1 MKKSQRHHIDELF
14 PTLAYDPEL
23 QVFLLAD
30 SSLGF
35 GFLCR
40 PLTGADPS
48 VSARVNVL
56 LNQDWPV
63 DTILQVSLW
72 TSPDIEESLAVMQAR
87 RLKQQKPT
95 YKTMTKAS
103 IEFLRQGTDKP
114 PEPISGARLRRSYVL
129 ITVKLPIAHP
139 RPSASEMRTATELQM
154 ATKQSLAT
162 IGLYPDVLDSN
173 QYVRIMNTLVNWNS
187 FAGWKDR
194 VVPECDPTQLIR
206 DQLLDYDTVL
216 ESDEKGIL
224 LNPKR
229 VKTLSAKRTPDHF
242 YFGSAK
248 SYLGDF
254 LSGTRG
260 IRQNA
265 LISMSIHYPDAES
278 TRAKQEGV
286 RQFITNQVNTPIA
299 RFLPALVHRKQ
310 NFDVLFDAYADGDRP
325 IRSYFGMV
333 LFCDEQDEAA
343 AISNARVYFRELG
356 FQLLEDKFFCLPFFL
371 NCLPF
376 GAERAAIP
384 DLKRYRTLA
393 TRHAIPL
400 LPIFGDWAGT
410 GTPTLNFVS
419 RNGEHMAV
427 SLFDTTGN
435 YNLCIAAESGKGK
448 SFLTNEIIVSYLTEG
463 AQIWAID
470 VGRSY
475 ENLCEVLEGDFVKFT
490 NSSGICMNPFEIVQH
505 FEEEADMLAGLVSQ
519 MAAPTEKLTDFQ
531 TAGLKRI
538 LKNLWTAKAQSMSV
552 DDIATTLCSEEDQRL
567 KDVGEQLF
575 PFTTKGEYGRYF
587 NGKNNAKFASDFT
600 VLELEE
606 LKGRKHLQQVV
617 LLQLIYQIQQEMYL
631 GERNRPKIVIIDE
644 AWDLLTEGD
653 VAKFMEHGYRRFRK
667 YGGAAVTITQSVN
680 DLYRNAAGRAIVEN
694 SANMYLLG
702 QKAEVIEGMKQDRR
716 LPLSDGGYELLK
728 TVHTLPGAYSE
739 IFFITEMGSGIGRL
753 IVDPFK
759 RVLFSTKPE
768 DVQALKQLRRQGLSL
783 GEAVQQLIESRKSKG
798 ATARHLDNAHY
809 TKDSEVQHGR

>member
-1 MKKSQRHHIDELF
+1 MKASRTHTADSLF
-14 PTLAYDPEL
+14 SALAYDNEHHL
-23 QVFLLAD
+23 FLLAD
-30 SSLGF
+30 ASIGF
-35 GFLCR
+35 GFICR
-40 PLTGADPS
+40 PLTGADQS
-48 VSARVNVL
+48 VAARVNVL
-56 LNQDWPV
+56 LNQDWP
-63 DTILQVSLW
+63 TETLLQVSLW
-72 TSPDIEESLAVMQAR
+72 TSPDIEESLAVMQTR
-87 RLKQQKPT
+87 RIKQQKNT
-95 YKTMTKAS
+95 YKTMTGAS
-103 IEFLRQGTDKP
+103 IEFLRQGTTKP
-114 PEPISGARLRRSYVL
+114 PEAISGARLRRSHV
-129 ITVKLPIAHP
+129 IVTVKLPIASP
-139 RPSASEMRTATELQM
+139 RPNEAEIRRATELQL
-154 ATKQSLAT
+154 ATQQSLST
-162 IGLYPDVLDSN
+162 IGLYPSILDAD
-173 QYVRIMNTLVNWNS
+173 QYVRVLNTLLNWNPN
-187 FAGWKDR
+187 AGWKDR

-206 DQLLDYDTVL
+206 DQLLDYDTAV
-216 ESDEKGIL
+216 ETNEKGVWL
-224 LNPKR
+224 GNKR

-248 SYLGDF
+248 SYLGDI

-265 LISMSIHYPDAES
+265 LLSLTLHYPDAES
-278 TRAKQEGV
+278 TRTRQEGV

-299 RFLPALVHRKQ
+299 RFLPVLVQRKH
-310 NFDVLFDAYADGDRP
+310 NFDVLFEAYGDGDRP
-325 IRSYFGMV
+325 IRSYFGV
-333 LFCDEQDEAA
+333 LLFCDEHEESAA
-343 AISNARVYFRELG
+343 VSNARVYFRELG
-356 FQLLEDKFFCLPFFL
+356 FQLLEDKYFCLPFFL

-376 GAERAAIP
+376 GPERSAIA

-400 LPIFGDWAGT
+400 LPLFGDWAGT

-490 NSSGICMNPFEIVQH
+490 HGSGICMNPFEIVQN

-538 LKNLWTAKAQSMSV
+538 LKQLWTDKAQAMSV
-552 DDIATTLCSEEDQRL
+552 DDIARQLCTETDQRL

-587 NGKNNAKFASDFT
+587 NGRNNAKFASDFT

-759 RVLFSTKPE
+759 RILFSTKPE
-768 DVQALKQLRRQGLSL
+768 DVQALKQLRRHGLSL
-783 GEAVQQLIESRKSKG
+783 GDAIQQLLDSRQSKP
-798 ATARHLDNAHY
+798 R
-809 TKDSEVQHGR
+809 EVSHGR

>member
-1 MKKSQRHHIDELF
+1 MTNSQRQRADQLF
-14 PTLAYDPEL
+14 TVLAYEYDHHL
-23 QVFLLAD
+23 FLMAD
-30 SSLGF
+30 SSIGF

-40 PLTGADPS
+40 PMTGADAS

-56 LNQDWPV
+56 LNQDWPPE
-63 DTILQVSLW
+63 TLLQVSLW
-72 TSPDIEESLAVMQAR
+72 TSPDIEESLAIMQTR

-95 YKTMTKAS
+95 YKTMTQAS
-103 IEFLRQGTDKP
+103 IEFLRQGTTKP
-114 PEPISGARLRRSYVL
+114 PEAISGARLRRSHILV
-129 ITVKLPIAHP
+129 TVKLPMAYP
-139 RPSASEMRTATELQM
+139 RPSEQDIRRASELQM
-154 ATKQSLAT
+154 ATQQSLST
-162 IGLYPDVLDSN
+162 IGLYPELLGAD
-173 QYVRIMNTLVNWNS
+173 QYVRILNTILNWQPD
-187 FAGWKDR
+187 AGWKDR

-206 DQLLDYDTVL
+206 DQLLDYDNAL
-216 ESDEKGIL
+216 ELDEKGL
-224 LNPKR
+224 WLGHKR

-248 SYLGDF
+248 SYLGDI

-265 LISMSIHYPDAES
+265 LLSLTLHYPDAES
-278 TRAKQEGV
+278 TRSKQEGV

-299 RFLPALVHRKQ
+299 HFLPVLVQRKHH
-310 NFDVLFDAYADGDRP
+310 FDVLFDAYHDGDRP
-325 IRSYFGMV
+325 IRAYFGV
-333 LFCDEQDEAA
+333 LLFCDEAEEAA
-343 AISNARVYFRELG
+343 AVSNARVYFRELG
-356 FQLLEDKFFCLPFFL
+356 FQLLEDKYFCLPFFL

-376 GAERAAIP
+376 GPERSAIT

-400 LPIFGDWAGT
+400 LPLFGDWAGT

-490 NSSGICMNPFEIVQH
+490 HGSGICMNPFEIVQN

-538 LKNLWTAKAQSMSV
+538 LKQLWTEKAQSMSV
-552 DDIATTLCSEEDQRL
+552 DDIAKCLCTETDQRL

-575 PFTTKGEYGRYF
+575 PFTTRGEYGRYF
-587 NGKNNAKFASDFT
+587 NGKNNAKFTNDFT

-753 IVDPFK
+753 IVDPYK
-759 RVLFSTKPE
+759 RILFSTKPE
-768 DVQALKQLRRQGLSL
+768 DVNALKQLRRQGLSL
-783 GEAVQQLIESRKSKG
+783 GDAIQQLIDNRSSKPREITYG
-798 ATARHLDNAHY
+798 
-809 TKDSEVQHGR
+809 S

>member
-1 MKKSQRHHIDELF
+1 MKPSRIHPADSLF
-14 PTLAYDPEL
+14 SALAYDPDQQL
-23 QVFLLAD
+23 FLLAD
-30 SSLGF
+30 SSIGF
-35 GFLCR
+35 GFICR

-56 LNQDWPV
+56 LNQDWP
-63 DTILQVSLW
+63 TETLLQVSLW
-72 TSPDIEESLAVMQAR
+72 TSPDIEESLAIMQTR
-87 RLKQQKPT
+87 RLKQQKT
-95 YKTMTKAS
+95 IYKAMTQAS
-103 IEFLRQGTDKP
+103 IDFLRQGTGKA
-114 PEPISGARLRRSYVL
+114 PETVSGARLRRSQVVV
-129 ITVKLPIAHP
+129 TVKLPIGYP
-139 RPSASEMRTATELQM
+139 RPSENELVRAAELQR
-154 ATKQSLAT
+154 ATQQSLTT
-162 IGLYPDVLDSN
+162 IGLVPDVLDADH
-173 QYVRIMNTLVNWNS
+173 YVRVLNTVLNWNDD
-187 FAGWKDR
+187 AGWKDR

-206 DQLLDYDTVL
+206 DQLLDYDNAL
-216 ESDEKGIL
+216 ETDEKGVWL
-224 LNPKR
+224 GTKR

-248 SYLGDF
+248 SYLGDI

-260 IRQNA
+260 IRQNT
-265 LISMSIHYPDAES
+265 LISLTLHYPDAES
-278 TRAKQEGV
+278 TRARQEGV

-299 RFLPALVHRKQ
+299 RFLPALIQRKH
-310 NFDVLFDAYADGDRP
+310 NFDVLFDAYGDGDRP
-325 IRSYFGMV
+325 IRSYFGLV
-333 LFCDEQDEAA
+333 LFCDDGEESA

-356 FQLLEDKFFCLPFFL
+356 FQLLEDKYFCLPFFL

-376 GAERAAIP
+376 GAERTAIA

-400 LPIFGDWAGT
+400 LPLFGDWAGT

-463 AQIWAID
+463 AQIWTID

-490 NSSGICMNPFEIVQH
+490 HGSGICMNPFEIVQN

-519 MAAPTEKLTDFQ
+519 MAAPTEKLSDFQ
-531 TAGLKRI
+531 TAGLKRV
-538 LKNLWTAKAQSMSV
+538 LKNLWTEKAQAMSV
-552 DDIATTLCSEEDQRL
+552 DDIAAILCREDDQRL
-567 KDVGEQLF
+567 RDVGEQLF
-575 PFTTKGEYGRYF
+575 PFTSRGEYGRYF
-587 NGKNNAKFASDFT
+587 NGRNNARFRNDFT

-739 IFFITEMGSGIGRL
+739 IFFLTEMGSGIGRL

-759 RVLFSTKPE
+759 RLLFSTKPE

-783 GEAVQQLIESRKSKG
+783 GDAIQQLQSNRKAKE
-798 ATARHLDNAHY
+798 R
-809 TKDSEVQHGR
+809 EVYYGR

>member
-1 MKKSQRHHIDELF
+1 MKHLMKRTRLHPAADLF
-14 PTLAYDPEL
+14 SALAYDDDHHL
-23 QVFLLAD
+23 LLLAD
-30 SSLGF
+30 SSIGF
-35 GFLCR
+35 GFICR
-40 PLTGADPS
+40 PLTGADHS

-56 LNQDWPV
+56 LNQDWP
-63 DTILQVSLW
+63 TETLLQVSLW
-72 TSPDIEESLAVMQAR
+72 TSPDIEEALAVMQTR

-95 YKTMTKAS
+95 YKTMTGAS
-103 IEFLRQGTDKP
+103 IDFLRQGTNNP
-114 PEPISGARLRRSYVL
+114 PESISGARLRRSHVL
-129 ITVKLPIAHP
+129 VTVKLPLANP
-139 RPSASEMRTATELQM
+139 RPSEAEIRRATELQL
-154 ATKQSLAT
+154 ATQQSLST
-162 IGLYPDVLDSN
+162 IGLYPEVLNAN
-173 QYVRIMNTLVNWNS
+173 QYVRLLNTLLNWNPD
-187 FAGWKDR
+187 AGWKDR
-194 VVPECDPTQLIR
+194 VVPECDPAQVIR
-206 DQLLDYDTVL
+206 DQLLDYDNALQT
-216 ESDEKGIL
+216 DEKGVWL
-224 LNPKR
+224 GQKR

-248 SYLGDF
+248 SYLGDI

-260 IRQNA
+260 IRQNT
-265 LISMSIHYPDAES
+265 LISLTLHYPDAES
-278 TRAKQEGV
+278 TRTRQEGV

-299 RFLPALVHRKQ
+299 RFLPALVQRKHH
-310 NFDVLFDAYADGDRP
+310 FDVLFDAYGDGDRP
-325 IRSYFGMV
+325 IRSYFGVV
-333 LFCDEQDEAA
+333 LFCDAPDEAA

-356 FQLLEDKFFCLPFFL
+356 FQLLEDKFFCLPLFL

-376 GAERAAIP
+376 GAERSAIA

-400 LPIFGDWAGT
+400 LPLFGDWAGT

-419 RNGEHMAV
+419 RNGEHMSV

-490 NSSGICMNPFEIVQH
+490 QASGICMNPFEIVQS

-538 LKNLWTAKAQSMSV
+538 LKNLWTEKAQAMSV
-552 DDIATTLCSEEDQRL
+552 DDIAKHLCSEDDQRL

-575 PFTTKGEYGRYF
+575 PFTTRGEYGRYF
-587 NGKNNAKFASDFT
+587 NGHNNARFRNDFT

-759 RVLFSTKPE
+759 RILFSTKPE
-768 DVQALKQLRRQGLSL
+768 DVQALKTLRRQGLSL
-783 GEAVQQLIESRKSKG
+783 GDAVQQLLDSRKPKEREAFYG
-798 ATARHLDNAHY
+798 
-809 TKDSEVQHGR
+809 K

>member
-1 MKKSQRHHIDELF
+1 MKHNRIHTADTLF
-14 PTLAYDPEL
+14 STLAYEADHH
-23 QVFLLAD
+23 VFLLAD
-30 SSLGF
+30 ASLGF

-40 PLTGADPS
+40 PLTGAEAS

-56 LNQDWPV
+56 LNQDWP
-63 DTILQVSLW
+63 TETLLQVSLW
-72 TSPDIEESLAVMQAR
+72 MSPDIEATLALMQTR
-87 RLKQQKPT
+87 RLKQQKAT
-95 YKTMTKAS
+95 YKTMTQAS
-103 IEFLRQGTDKP
+103 IDFLRQATTKA
-114 PEPISGARLRRSYVL
+114 PESISGARLRRSHLMV
-129 ITVKLPIAHP
+129 TVKLPISNP
-139 RPSASEMRTATELQM
+139 RPSDSEWLRAIELQM
-154 ATKQSLAT
+154 TTQQSLAT
-162 IGLYPDVLDSN
+162 IGLYPEVLN
-173 QYVRIMNTLVNWNS
+173 ANLYVRLLNTLLNWGPD
-187 FAGWKDR
+187 AGWKDR
-194 VVPECDPTQLIR
+194 VVPECDQGQLLR
-206 DQLLDYDTVL
+206 EQLLDFNNAL
-216 ESDEKGIL
+216 ETDEKGVWL
-224 LNPKR
+224 GKKR
-229 VKTLSAKRTPDHF
+229 VKTLSAKRTPEHF

-248 SYLGDF
+248 SYLGDL
-254 LSGTRG
+254 LSGSRG

-265 LISMSIHYPDAES
+265 LISLTLHYPDAEA
-278 TRAKQEGV
+278 TRARQDNV

-299 RFLPALVHRKQ
+299 RFLPALVQRKH
-310 NFDVLFDAYADGDRP
+310 NFDILFDAYGDGDRP
-325 IRSYFGMV
+325 IRSYFGVV
-333 LFCDEQDEAA
+333 LFCDEHEEAA
-343 AISNARVYFRELG
+343 AVSNARVYFRELG
-356 FQLLEDKFFCLPFFL
+356 FQLLEDTYFCLPFFL

-376 GAERAAIP
+376 GAERTAIP

-400 LPIFGDWAGT
+400 LPLFGDWVGT

-419 RNGEHMAV
+419 RNGEHMAI

-463 AQIWAID
+463 AQIWTID

-475 ENLCEVLEGDFVKFT
+475 ENLCEVLEGDFIKFT
-490 NSSGICMNPFEIVQH
+490 QHSGICMNPFEIVQN
-505 FEEEADMLAGLVSQ
+505 FEEEADMLAGLISQ

-538 LKNLWTAKAQSMSV
+538 LKNLWTEKSQAMSV
-552 DDIATTLCSEEDQRL
+552 DDMACMLCAETDQRL
-567 KDVGEQLF
+567 KDVGAQLF
-575 PFTTKGEYGRYF
+575 PFTTLGEYGRYF
-587 NGKNNAKFASDFT
+587 NGKNNARFSKDFT

-716 LPLSDGGYELLK
+716 LPLSEGGYELLK

-739 IFFITEMGSGIGRL
+739 IFFLTEMGSGIGRL

-759 RVLFSTKPE
+759 RLLFSTKPE
-768 DVQALKQLRRQGLSL
+768 DVQALRQLRRQGLNL
-783 GEAVQQLIESRKSKG
+783 GEAIQQLLD
-798 ATARHLDNAHY
+798 ARRP
-809 TKDSEVQHGR
+809 KEREVSYGK

>member
-1 MKKSQRHHIDELF
+1 MKPSRIHPADSLF
-14 PTLAYDPEL
+14 SALAYDPDHQL
-23 QVFLLAD
+23 FLLAD
-30 SSLGF
+30 ASIGF
-35 GFLCR
+35 GFICR

-56 LNQDWPV
+56 LNQDWP
-63 DTILQVSLW
+63 TETLLQVSLW
-72 TSPDIEESLAVMQAR
+72 TSPDIEESLAIMQTR
-87 RLKQQKPT
+87 RLKQQKT
-95 YKTMTKAS
+95 IYKAMTQAS
-103 IEFLRQGTDKP
+103 IDFLRQGTGKA
-114 PEPISGARLRRSYVL
+114 PETVSGARLRRSQV
-129 ITVKLPIAHP
+129 IVTVKLPIVNP
-139 RPSASEMRTATELQM
+139 RPSENELVRAAELQR
-154 ATKQSLAT
+154 ATQQSLTT
-162 IGLYPDVLDSN
+162 IGLNPDVLDADH
-173 QYVRIMNTLVNWNS
+173 YVRVLNTVLNWNDD
-187 FAGWKDR
+187 AGWKDR

-206 DQLLDYDTVL
+206 DQLLDYDNAL
-216 ESDEKGIL
+216 ETDEKGIWL
-224 LNPKR
+224 GTKR

-248 SYLGDF
+248 SYLGDI

-265 LISMSIHYPDAES
+265 LISLTLHYPDAES
-278 TRAKQEGV
+278 TRARQEGV

-299 RFLPALVHRKQ
+299 RFLPALIQRKH
-310 NFDVLFDAYADGDRP
+310 NFDVLFDAYGDGDRP
-325 IRSYFGMV
+325 IRSYFGLV
-333 LFCDEQDEAA
+333 LFCDDGEESA
-343 AISNARVYFRELG
+343 AISNTRVYFRELG
-356 FQLLEDKFFCLPFFL
+356 FQLLEDKYFCLPFFL

-376 GAERAAIP
+376 GAERAAIA

-400 LPIFGDWAGT
+400 LPLFGDWAGT

-463 AQIWAID
+463 AQIWTID

-490 NSSGICMNPFEIVQH
+490 HGSGICMNPFEIVQN

-519 MAAPTEKLTDFQ
+519 MAAPTEKLSDFQ
-531 TAGLKRI
+531 TAGLKRV
-538 LKNLWTAKAQSMSV
+538 LKNLWTEKAQAMSV
-552 DDIATTLCSEEDQRL
+552 DDIAAILCREDDQRL
-567 KDVGEQLF
+567 RDVGEQLF
-575 PFTTKGEYGRYF
+575 PFTSRGEYGRYF
-587 NGKNNAKFASDFT
+587 NGRNNARFSNDFT

-739 IFFITEMGSGIGRL
+739 IFFLTEMGSGIGRL

-759 RVLFSTKPE
+759 RLLFSTKPE

-783 GEAVQQLIESRKSKG
+783 GDAIQQLQSSRKAKE
-798 ATARHLDNAHY
+798 R
-809 TKDSEVQHGR
+809 EVTHGR

>member
-1 MKKSQRHHIDELF
+1 MKHLMKRTRLHPAADLF
-14 PTLAYDPEL
+14 SALAYDDDHHL
-23 QVFLLAD
+23 LLLAD
-30 SSLGF
+30 SSIGF
-35 GFLCR
+35 GFICR
-40 PLTGADPS
+40 PLTGADHS

-56 LNQDWPV
+56 LNQDWP
-63 DTILQVSLW
+63 TETLLQVSLW
-72 TSPDIEESLAVMQAR
+72 TSPDIEEALAVMQTR

-95 YKTMTKAS
+95 YKTMTGAC
-103 IEFLRQGTDKP
+103 IDFLRQGTNNP
-114 PEPISGARLRRSYVL
+114 PESISGARLRRSHVL
-129 ITVKLPIAHP
+129 VTVKLPLANP
-139 RPSASEMRTATELQM
+139 RPSEAEIRRATELQL
-154 ATKQSLAT
+154 ATQQSLST
-162 IGLYPDVLDSN
+162 IGLYPEVLNAN
-173 QYVRIMNTLVNWNS
+173 QYVRLLNTLLNWNPD
-187 FAGWKDR
+187 AGWKDR
-194 VVPECDPTQLIR
+194 VVPECDPAQVIR
-206 DQLLDYDTVL
+206 DQLLDYDNALQT
-216 ESDEKGIL
+216 DEKGVWL
-224 LNPKR
+224 GQKR

-248 SYLGDF
+248 SYLGDI

-260 IRQNA
+260 IRQNT
-265 LISMSIHYPDAES
+265 LISLTLHYPDAES
-278 TRAKQEGV
+278 TRTRQEGV

-299 RFLPALVHRKQ
+299 RFLPALVQRKHH
-310 NFDVLFDAYADGDRP
+310 FDVLFDAYGDGDRP
-325 IRSYFGMV
+325 IRSYFGVV
-333 LFCDEQDEAA
+333 LFCDAPDEAA

-356 FQLLEDKFFCLPFFL
+356 FQLLEDKFFCLPLFL

-376 GAERAAIP
+376 GAERSAIA

-400 LPIFGDWAGT
+400 LPLFGDWAGT

-490 NSSGICMNPFEIVQH
+490 QASGICMNPFEIVQN

-538 LKNLWTAKAQSMSV
+538 LKNLWTEKAQAMSV
-552 DDIATTLCSEEDQRL
+552 DDIAKHLCSEDDQRL

-575 PFTTKGEYGRYF
+575 PFTTRGEYGRYF
-587 NGKNNAKFASDFT
+587 NGHNNAKFASDFT

-759 RVLFSTKPE
+759 RILFSTKPE
-768 DVQALKQLRRQGLSL
+768 DVQALKTLRLQGLSL
-783 GEAVQQLIESRKSKG
+783 GDAVQQLLDSRKPKEREASYGK
-798 ATARHLDNAHY
+798 
-809 TKDSEVQHGR
+809 

>member
-1 MKKSQRHHIDELF
+1 MKPSRIHPADSLF
-14 PTLAYDPEL
+14 SALAYDPDHQL
-23 QVFLLAD
+23 FLLAD
-30 SSLGF
+30 ASIGF
-35 GFLCR
+35 GFICR

-56 LNQDWPV
+56 LNQDWP
-63 DTILQVSLW
+63 TETLLQVSLW
-72 TSPDIEESLAVMQAR
+72 TSPDIEESLAIMQIR
-87 RLKQQKPT
+87 RLKQQKT
-95 YKTMTKAS
+95 IYKAMTQAS
-103 IEFLRQGTDKP
+103 IDFLRQGTGKA
-114 PEPISGARLRRSYVL
+114 PETVSGARLRRSQV
-129 ITVKLPIAHP
+129 IVTVKLPIVNP
-139 RPSASEMRTATELQM
+139 RPSENELVRAAELQR
-154 ATKQSLAT
+154 ATQQSLTT
-162 IGLYPDVLDSN
+162 IGLTPDVFDADH
-173 QYVRIMNTLVNWNS
+173 YVRVLNTVLNWNDD
-187 FAGWKDR
+187 AGWKDR

-206 DQLLDYDTVL
+206 DQLLDYDTAL
-216 ESDEKGIL
+216 ETDEKGVWL
-224 LNPKR
+224 GPKR

-248 SYLGDF
+248 SYLGDI

-265 LISMSIHYPDAES
+265 LISLTLHYPDAES
-278 TRAKQEGV
+278 TRARQEGV

-299 RFLPALVHRKQ
+299 RFLPALIQRKH
-310 NFDVLFDAYADGDRP
+310 NFDVLFDAYGDGDRP
-325 IRSYFGMV
+325 IRSYFGLV
-333 LFCDEQDEAA
+333 LFCDDGEESA

-356 FQLLEDKFFCLPFFL
+356 FQLLEDKYFCLPFFL

-400 LPIFGDWAGT
+400 LPLFGDWAGT

-463 AQIWAID
+463 AQIWTID

-490 NSSGICMNPFEIVQH
+490 HGSGICMNPFEIVQN

-519 MAAPTEKLTDFQ
+519 MAAPTEKLSDFQ
-531 TAGLKRI
+531 TAGLKRV
-538 LKNLWTAKAQSMSV
+538 LKNLWTEKAQAMSV
-552 DDIATTLCSEEDQRL
+552 DDIAAILCREDDQRL
-567 KDVGEQLF
+567 RDVGEQLF
-575 PFTTKGEYGRYF
+575 PFTSRGEYGRYF
-587 NGKNNAKFASDFT
+587 NGRNNARFSNDFT

-680 DLYRNAAGRAIVEN
+680 DLYCNAAGRAIVEN

-739 IFFITEMGSGIGRL
+739 IFFLTEMGSGIGRL

-759 RVLFSTKPE
+759 RLLFSTKPE

-783 GEAVQQLIESRKSKG
+783 GDAIQQLQSSRKAKE
-798 ATARHLDNAHY
+798 R
-809 TKDSEVQHGR
+809 EVTHGR

>member
-1 MKKSQRHHIDELF
+1 MKPSRIHPADSLF
-14 PTLAYDPEL
+14 SALAYDPDHQL
-23 QVFLLAD
+23 FLLAD
-30 SSLGF
+30 SSIGF

-56 LNQDWPV
+56 LNQDWP
-63 DTILQVSLW
+63 TETLLQVSLW
-72 TSPDIEESLAVMQAR
+72 TSPDIEESLAIMQTR
-87 RLKQQKPT
+87 RLKQQKT
-95 YKTMTKAS
+95 IYKAMTQAS
-103 IEFLRQGTDKP
+103 IDFLRQGTGKA
-114 PEPISGARLRRSYVL
+114 PETVSGARLRRSQV
-129 ITVKLPIAHP
+129 IVTVKLPIVNP
-139 RPSASEMRTATELQM
+139 RPSENELVRAAELQR
-154 ATKQSLAT
+154 ATQQSLTT
-162 IGLYPDVLDSN
+162 IGLMPDVLGADH
-173 QYVRIMNTLVNWNS
+173 YVRVLNTLLNWS
-187 FAGWKDR
+187 PEAGWKDR

-206 DQLLDYDTVL
+206 DQLLDYDTAL
-216 ESDEKGIL
+216 ETDEKGVWL
-224 LNPKR
+224 GTKR

-248 SYLGDF
+248 SYLGDI

-260 IRQNA
+260 IRQNT
-265 LISMSIHYPDAES
+265 LISLTLHYPDAES
-278 TRAKQEGV
+278 TRARQEGV

-299 RFLPALVHRKQ
+299 RFLPALIQRKH
-310 NFDVLFDAYADGDRP
+310 NFDVLFDAYGDGDRP
-325 IRSYFGMV
+325 IRSYFGLV
-333 LFCDEQDEAA
+333 LFCDDGEESA

-356 FQLLEDKFFCLPFFL
+356 FQLLEDRYFCLPFFL

-376 GAERAAIP
+376 GAERAAIA

-400 LPIFGDWAGT
+400 LPLFGDWAGT

-463 AQIWAID
+463 AQIWTID

-490 NSSGICMNPFEIVQH
+490 HGSGICMNPFEIVQN

-519 MAAPTEKLTDFQ
+519 MAAPTEKLSDFQ
-531 TAGLKRI
+531 TAGLKRV
-538 LKNLWTAKAQSMSV
+538 LKNLWTEKAQAMSV
-552 DDIATTLCSEEDQRL
+552 DDIAAILCREDDQRL
-567 KDVGEQLF
+567 RDVGEQLF
-575 PFTTKGEYGRYF
+575 PFTSRGEYGRYF
-587 NGKNNAKFASDFT
+587 NGRNNARFSNDFT

-739 IFFITEMGSGIGRL
+739 IFFLTEMGSGIGRL

-759 RVLFSTKPE
+759 RLLFSTKPE

-783 GEAVQQLIESRKSKG
+783 GDAIQQLQCSRKAKE
-798 ATARHLDNAHY
+798 R
-809 TKDSEVQHGR
+809 EVTHGR

>member
-1 MKKSQRHHIDELF
+1 MKHTRIHTADNLF
-14 PTLAYDPEL
+14 SVLGYDPD
-23 QVFLLAD
+23 QRIFLLAD
-30 SSLGF
+30 SSIGF
-35 GFLCR
+35 GFICR

-48 VSARVNVL
+48 VSSRVNVL
-56 LNQDWPV
+56 LNQDWP
-63 DTILQVSLW
+63 TETLLQVSLW
-72 TSPDIEESLAVMQAR
+72 TSPDIEETLAIMQTR
-87 RLKQQKPT
+87 RLKLQKTT
-95 YKTMTKAS
+95 YKTMTQAS
-103 IEFLRQGTDKP
+103 IDFLRQGTSKP
-114 PEPISGARLRRSYVL
+114 PETVSGARLRRSHVL
-129 ITVKLPIAHP
+129 VTVKLPINNP
-139 RPSASEMRTATELQM
+139 RPSESDMLRASELQRATL
-154 ATKQSLAT
+154 QSLTT
-162 IGLYPDVLDSN
+162 IGLYPAILDAN
-173 QYVRIMNTLVNWNS
+173 QYVRLLNTVLNWNPDAS
-187 FAGWKDR
+187 WKDR
-194 VVPECDPTQLIR
+194 VVPECDPNRLIR
-206 DQLLDYDTVL
+206 EQLLDYGNALQT
-216 ESDEKGIL
+216 DEKGL
-224 LNPKR
+224 WLGQKR

-248 SYLGDF
+248 SYLGDI

-265 LISMSIHYPDAES
+265 LISLTLHYPDAES
-278 TRAKQEGV
+278 TRSRQESV

-299 RFLPALVHRKQ
+299 RFLPALVQRKH
-310 NFDVLFDAYADGDRP
+310 NFDVLFDAYGDGDRP
-325 IRSYFGMV
+325 IRSYFGLV
-333 LFCDEQDEAA
+333 LFCDDPDEAA
-343 AISNARVYFRELG
+343 AIANARVYFRELG
-356 FQLLEDKFFCLPFFL
+356 FQLLEDRYFCLPFFL

-384 DLKRYRTLA
+384 DLKRFRTLA

-400 LPIFGDWAGT
+400 LPLFGDWAGT

-463 AQIWAID
+463 AQIWTID

-475 ENLCEVLEGDFVKFT
+475 ENLCEVLEGDFVKF
-490 NSSGICMNPFEIVQH
+490 NHSSGICLNPFEIVQN

-538 LKNLWTAKAQSMSV
+538 LKQLWTESGQHMSV
-552 DDIATTLCSEEDQRL
+552 DDIAQALCAQDDQRL

-575 PFTTKGEYGRYF
+575 PFTTRGEYGRYF
-587 NGKNNAKFASDFT
+587 NGRNNARFANDFT

-739 IFFITEMGSGIGRL
+739 IFFLTEMGSGIGRL

-759 RVLFSTKPE
+759 RLLFSTKPE
-768 DVQALKQLRRQGLSL
+768 DVQALKLLRRQGLSL
-783 GEAVQQLIESRKSKG
+783 GDAIQNLLDSRKP
-798 ATARHLDNAHY
+798 
-809 TKDSEVQHGR
+809 KDREVSHGR

>member
-1 MKKSQRHHIDELF
+1 MKHTRLPPAADLF
-14 PTLAYDPEL
+14 SALAYDDDHHL
-23 QVFLLAD
+23 LLLAD
-30 SSLGF
+30 SSIGF
-35 GFLCR
+35 GFICR
-40 PLTGADPS
+40 PLTGADHS

-56 LNQDWPV
+56 LNQDWP
-63 DTILQVSLW
+63 TETMLQVSLW
-72 TSPDIEESLAVMQAR
+72 TSPDIEEALAIMQTR
-87 RLKQQKPT
+87 RIKQQKAT
-95 YKTMTKAS
+95 YKTMTGAS
-103 IEFLRQGTDKP
+103 IEFLRQGTSKP
-114 PEPISGARLRRSYVL
+114 PEQISGARLRRSHVL
-129 ITVKLPIAHP
+129 VTVKLPITNP
-139 RPSASEMRTATELQM
+139 RPSEAEIRRASELQLATQ
-154 ATKQSLAT
+154 QSLST
-162 IGLYPDVLDSN
+162 IGLYPEVLDAN
-173 QYVRIMNTLVNWNS
+173 HYVRLLNTLLNWNPD
-187 FAGWKDR
+187 AGWKDR
-194 VVPECDPTQLIR
+194 VVPECDPTQVIR
-206 DQLLDYDTVL
+206 DQLLDYDNALQT
-216 ESDEKGIL
+216 DEKGVWL
-224 LNPKR
+224 GQKR

-248 SYLGDF
+248 SYLGDI

-260 IRQNA
+260 IRQNT
-265 LISMSIHYPDAES
+265 LICLTLYYPDAES
-278 TRAKQEGV
+278 TRTRQEGV

-299 RFLPALVHRKQ
+299 RFLPALVQRKHH
-310 NFDVLFDAYADGDRP
+310 FDVLFDAYGDGDRP

-333 LFCDEQDEAA
+333 LFCDAPDEAA
-343 AISNARVYFRELG
+343 AISNVRVYFRELG
-356 FQLLEDKFFCLPFFL
+356 FQLLEDKFFCLPLFL

-376 GAERAAIP
+376 GAERSAIA

-400 LPIFGDWAGT
+400 LPLFGDWAGT

-490 NSSGICMNPFEIVQH
+490 QASGICMNPFEIVQN

-538 LKNLWTAKAQSMSV
+538 LKNLWTEKAQAMSV
-552 DDIATTLCSEEDQRL
+552 DDIAKHLCSEDDQRL

-575 PFTTKGEYGRYF
+575 PFTTRGEYGRYF
-587 NGKNNAKFASDFT
+587 NGHNNAKFASDFT

-759 RVLFSTKPE
+759 RILFSTKPE
-768 DVQALKQLRRQGLSL
+768 DVQALKTLRLQGLSL
-783 GEAVQQLIESRKSKG
+783 GDAVQQLLDSRKPKEREASYGK
-798 ATARHLDNAHY
+798 
-809 TKDSEVQHGR
+809 

>member
-1 MKKSQRHHIDELF
+1 MKASRTHTADSLF
-14 PTLAYDPEL
+14 SVLAYDNAHHL
-23 QVFLLAD
+23 FLLAD
-30 SSLGF
+30 ASIGF
-35 GFLCR
+35 GFICR
-40 PLTGADPS
+40 PLTGADQS
-48 VSARVNVL
+48 VAARVNVL
-56 LNQDWPV
+56 LNQDWP
-63 DTILQVSLW
+63 TETLLQVSLW
-72 TSPDIEESLAVMQAR
+72 TSPDIEESLAVMQTR
-87 RLKQQKPT
+87 RIKQQKST
-95 YKTMTKAS
+95 YKTMTGAS
-103 IEFLRQGTDKP
+103 IEFLRQGTTKP
-114 PEPISGARLRRSYVL
+114 PEAISGARLRRSHV
-129 ITVKLPIAHP
+129 IVAVKLPISSP
-139 RPSASEMRTATELQM
+139 RPNEAEIRRATELQL
-154 ATKQSLAT
+154 ATQQSLAT
-162 IGLYPDVLDSN
+162 IGLYPSILDAD
-173 QYVRIMNTLVNWNS
+173 QYVRVLNTILNWQPD
-187 FAGWKDR
+187 AGWKDR

-206 DQLLDYDTVL
+206 DQLLDYDNALQT
-216 ESDEKGIL
+216 DEKGVWL
-224 LNPKR
+224 GNKR

-248 SYLGDF
+248 SYLGDI

-265 LISMSIHYPDAES
+265 LLSLTLHYPDAES
-278 TRAKQEGV
+278 TRTRQEGV

-299 RFLPALVHRKQ
+299 RFLPVLVQRKH
-310 NFDVLFDAYADGDRP
+310 NFDVLFEAYGDGDRP
-325 IRSYFGMV
+325 IRSYFGV
-333 LFCDEQDEAA
+333 LLFCDEHEESAA
-343 AISNARVYFRELG
+343 VSNARVYFRELG
-356 FQLLEDKFFCLPFFL
+356 FQLLEDKYFCLPFFL

-376 GAERAAIP
+376 GPERSAIA

-400 LPIFGDWAGT
+400 LPLFGDWAGT

-490 NSSGICMNPFEIVQH
+490 HGSGICMNPFEIVQN

-538 LKNLWTAKAQSMSV
+538 LKQLWTEKAQAMSV
-552 DDIATTLCSEEDQRL
+552 DDIARQLCAETDQRL

-587 NGKNNAKFASDFT
+587 NGRNNAKFASDFT

-759 RVLFSTKPE
+759 RILFSTKPE

-783 GEAVQQLIESRKSKG
+783 GDAIQQL
-798 ATARHLDNAHY
+798 LDNRQ
-809 TKDSEVQHGR
+809 TKSREISHGR

>member
-1 MKKSQRHHIDELF
+1 M
-14 PTLAYDPEL
+14 
-23 QVFLLAD
+23 
-30 SSLGF
+30 
-35 GFLCR
+35 
-40 PLTGADPS
+40 TGS
-48 VSARVNVL
+48 
-56 LNQDWPV
+56 
-63 DTILQVSLW
+63 
-72 TSPDIEESLAVMQAR
+72 
-87 RLKQQKPT
+87 
-95 YKTMTKAS
+95 S
-103 IEFLRQGTDKP
+103 IEFLRQGTTQP
-114 PEPISGARLRRSYVL
+114 PEAISGARLRRSHV
-129 ITVKLPIAHP
+129 IVTVKLPIDTP
-139 RPSASEMRTATELQM
+139 RPSEAEIRRASELQLATQ
-154 ATKQSLAT
+154 QSLST
-162 IGLYPDVLDSN
+162 IGLYPEVLDAN
-173 QYVRIMNTLVNWNS
+173 QYVRVLNTLLNWNS
-187 FAGWKDR
+187 YAGWKDR

-206 DQLLDYDTVL
+206 DQLLDYDNAVAT
-216 ESDEKGIL
+216 DEKGVWL
-224 LNPKR
+224 GNKR

-248 SYLGDF
+248 SYLGDI

-260 IRQNA
+260 VRQNA
-265 LISMSIHYPDAES
+265 LLSLTLHYPDAES
-278 TRAKQEGV
+278 TRTRQEGV

-299 RFLPALVHRKQ
+299 RFLPVLVQRKHH
-310 NFDVLFDAYADGDRP
+310 FDVLFDAYRDGDRP
-325 IRSYFGMV
+325 IRAYFGV
-333 LFCDEQDEAA
+333 LLFCDEAEEAA
-343 AISNARVYFRELG
+343 AVSNARVYFRELG
-356 FQLLEDKFFCLPFFL
+356 FQLLEDKYFCLPFFL

-376 GAERAAIP
+376 GPERSAIS

-400 LPIFGDWAGT
+400 LPLFGDWAGT

-490 NSSGICMNPFEIVQH
+490 HGSGICMNPFEIVQN
-505 FEEEADMLAGLVSQ
+505 FEEEADMLSGLVSQ

-538 LKNLWTAKAQSMSV
+538 LKQLWTQKAQSMSV
-552 DDIATTLCSEEDQRL
+552 DDIAALLCTESDQRL

-575 PFTTKGEYGRYF
+575 PFTIRGEYGRYF
-587 NGKNNAKFASDFT
+587 NGHNNAKFVSDFT

-759 RVLFSTKPE
+759 RILFSTKPE

-783 GEAVQQLIESRKSKG
+783 GDAIQQLIDSRQPKS
-798 ATARHLDNAHY
+798 RELN
-809 TKDSEVQHGR
+809 HGR

>member
-1 MKKSQRHHIDELF
+1 MSSSRLPSADNLF
-14 PTLAYDPEL
+14 STLAYDAEHHL
-23 QVFLLAD
+23 FLLAD
-30 SSLGF
+30 NSLGF
-35 GFLCR
+35 GFICQ

-56 LNQDWPV
+56 LNQDWP
-63 DTILQVSLW
+63 TETLLQVSLW
-72 TSPDIEESLAVMQAR
+72 TSPDIEEALAVMQTR

-95 YKTMTKAS
+95 YKTMTQAS
-103 IEFLRQGTDKP
+103 IDFLRQGTTQP
-114 PEPISGARLRRSYVL
+114 PESISGARLRRGHV
-129 ITVKLPIAHP
+129 IVTVKLPMANS
-139 RPSASEMRTATELQM
+139 RPSEAEIRRATELQL
-154 ATKQSLAT
+154 ATQQSLST
-162 IGLYPDVLDSN
+162 IGLCPAVLASD
-173 QYVRIMNTLVNWNS
+173 QYVRVLNTLLNWYPN
-187 FAGWKDR
+187 AGWKDR

-206 DQLLDYDTVL
+206 DQLLDYDNALQT
-216 ESDEKGIL
+216 DEKGL
-224 LNPKR
+224 WLGNKR
-229 VKTLSAKRTPDHF
+229 VKTLSAKRTPEHF

-248 SYLGDF
+248 SYLGDI

-265 LISMSIHYPDAES
+265 LLSLTLHYPDAEA
-278 TRAKQEGV
+278 TRTQQEGM

-299 RFLPALVHRKQ
+299 RFLPVLVQRKQ
-310 NFDVLFDAYADGDRP
+310 HFDVLFEAYGDGDRP
-325 IRSYFGMV
+325 IRSYFGV
-333 LFCDEQDEAA
+333 LLFCDEAEEAGA
-343 AISNARVYFRELG
+343 VSNARVYFRELG
-356 FQLLEDKFFCLPFFL
+356 FQLLEDKYFCLPFFL

-376 GAERAAIP
+376 GPERSAIA

-400 LPIFGDWAGT
+400 LPLFGDWAGT

-490 NSSGICMNPFEIVQH
+490 HGSNICMNPFEIVQN

-538 LKNLWTAKAQSMSV
+538 LKQLWTEKAQAMSV
-552 DDIATTLCSEEDQRL
+552 DDIARQLCAETDQRL

-575 PFTTKGEYGRYF
+575 PFTTQGEYGRYF

-759 RVLFSTKPE
+759 RILFSTKPE
-768 DVQALKQLRRQGLSL
+768 DVNALKQLRRQGLSL
-783 GEAVQQLIESRKSKG
+783 GDAIQQLIESRKAKPREISRG
-798 ATARHLDNAHY
+798 Y
-809 TKDSEVQHGR
+809 